1 MTLKSGI
8 KWDFLKATCND
19 LEPQVHLL
27 NLSSYMKL
35 HISKV
40 NQVWQNSLVSHEY
53 SQNLHKQVGESVFF
67 FRMADTVNS
76 DISLIAAGGTNP
88 TLIGSSPDS
97 EVGNGRR
104 RGLDTPG
111 L

>member
-1 MTLKSGI
+1 MGLLEGH
-8 KWDFLKATCND
+8 LHE

-27 NLSSYMKL
+27 SPSSYMRL
-35 HISKV
+35 HNSKV
-40 NQVWQNSLVSHEY
+40 NQDWQNSLVSHEY
-53 SQNLHKQVGESVFF
+53 SQNLHKQVGETVF

-88 TLIGSSPDS
+88 TLMGSSPDS

>member
-40 NQVWQNSLVSHEY
+40 NQVWQNSLVSQEY

-76 DISLIAAGGTNP
+76 DISLHWEQQGGQIQ
-88 TLIGSSPDS
+88 L
-97 EVGNGRR
+97 
-104 RGLDTPG
+104 
-111 L
+111 